1 MKFRI
6 ENPLHIYGIGG
17 FLVMAAILFNAGLA
31 IINAHIIPV
40 TTTHVI
46 LCEIIILGLACIFL
60 GFRAGSFPNILPP
73 LIFMFFM
80 IVMFLYLSIWQG
92 HFFVKPLRDMLLIA
106 VFFMV
111 GGTMTE
117 RSVIKT
123 FGFIATLVLFFLVVE
138 NYFTE
143 IYVSI
148 FEPSNYYAATRGVE
162 ELSVDDSGLFRNS
175 LGYNGRWS
183 FGFLSDHRLSSIFL
197 EQVSM
202 ANFCMVLALFTATFW
217 TNLTR
222 NEKILFFV
230 TTVLIL
236 LTNSTRTG
244 TFVCLCIF
252 AGYFIFPRLPRYTH
266 LIYLPLILLIGFAFF
281 YDPRLPPLLTTDDLI
296 GRVGLSMRS
305 LASLDT
311 KMFTGGT
318 MAETVRLWDA
328 GYSYV
333 ILSQTIFGAI
343 ALWIFISFIVPPL
356 DARNIRY
363 NNSLAICIFF
373 NLLIGTAIFSIKVSA
388 PLWIIAGFLYHEKY
402 KKTEQ
407 VEAYVGR

>member
-17 FLVMAAILFNAGLA
+17 CLVMAAILFNAGLS
-31 IINAHIIPV
+31 IINAHIVPV
-40 TTTHVI
+40 STMHVI
-46 LCEIIILGLACIFL
+46 LCEIIILALACVFL
-60 GFRAGSFPNILPP
+60 GFRAGSFPNIFPP
-73 LIFMFFM
+73 LIFILSM
-80 IVMFLYLSIWQG
+80 IVMFFYLSIWNE

-117 RSVIKT
+117 RNVIKT
-123 FGFIATLVLFFLVVE
+123 FSVIATLVLVFLFVE
-138 NYFTE
+138 NYLTD

-148 FEPSNYYAATRGVE
+148 FEPSNYYANTRGVE

-175 LGYNGRWS
+175 LGYTGRWS

-202 ANFCMVLALFTATFW
+202 ANFCMVLAVFTATFW
-217 TNLTR
+217 PNLKR
-222 NEKILFFV
+222 SERILFFA
-230 TTVLIL
+230 TTLLIL

-244 TFVCLCIF
+244 TFVCLLIF

-266 LIYLPLILLIGFAFF
+266 IVYMPLLLLVGFIFF
-281 YDPRLPPLLTTDDLI
+281 YDPTLPPKLLNDDLV
-296 GRVGLSMRS
+296 GRVGYSIRS

-311 KMFTGGT
+311 KFFTGAG
-318 MAETVRLWDA
+318 MKEAISMWDA

-333 ILSQTIFGAI
+333 ILSQTIFGMI
-343 ALWIFISFIVPPL
+343 ALWLFVTFIVPPI
-356 DARNIRY
+356 DARTMRY
-363 NNSLAICIFF
+363 NHSLAICIFF

-402 KKTEQ
+402 KRAEGL
-407 VEAYVGR
+407 EAHVGR